1 MMLPANVSS
10 VPALSPLAT
19 VRSHSVGPSLMR
31 WVHRHPKLRVR
42 AAKRQ
47 GFESPR
53 RLQHC
58 TACRDPTW
66 GPYLD
71 ARSHVVAELAD
82 QVRLNAEAEASA
94 WAAEPNAHMPAELIA
109 DVRVWRAATQID
121 VSELQPHRATPARS
135 RHPNLPRANGDR
147 PWRQLLATQIPSATA
162 DSFLPEL
169 AEVERSLLPTPSA
182 DRGRL
187 VRGSAWHLSGTGAT
201 TLR

>member
-109 DVRVWRAATQID
+109 DVRVWRAATRLIASCNPPGHASS
-121 VSELQPHRATPARS
+121 VAPPESSKGKRRPAM
-135 RHPNLPRANGDR
+135 A
-147 PWRQLLATQIPSATA
+147 ATA
-162 DSFLPEL
+162 RHTNPQRYCGLIL
-169 AEVERSLLPTPSA
+169 A
-182 DRGRL
+182 
-187 VRGSAWHLSGTGAT
+187 GTG
-201 TLR
+201 RG

>member
-1 MMLPANVSS
+1 MRRSGVSNPQGGSSIAPPA
-10 VPALSPLAT
+10 AD
-19 VRSHSVGPSLMR
+19 
-31 WVHRHPKLRVR
+31 
-42 AAKRQ
+42 
-47 GFESPR
+47 PR
-53 RLQHC
+53 
-58 TACRDPTW
+58 W

-169 AEVERSLLPTPSA
+169 AEVERSPLPNPSA
-182 DRGRL
+182 DADVLFEVLPGI
-187 VRGSAWHLSGTGAT
+187 LSGTGAT
-201 TLR
+201 TFR

>member
-1 MMLPANVSS
+1 VGSQFEQPSRWTTQHRLLRSWTQ
-10 VPALSPLAT
+10 AT
-19 VRSHSVGPSLMR
+19 RERPGR
-31 WVHRHPKLRVR
+31 
-42 AAKRQ
+42 
-47 GFESPR
+47 
-53 RLQHC
+53 
-58 TACRDPTW
+58 TACAPLVIRSPGFRITKGGSSISPPAADPRW

-71 ARSHVVAELAD
+71 ARSHVVADLAD

-109 DVRVWRAATQID
+109 DVRVWRAATRVD

-147 PWRQLLATQIPSATA
+147 PWRQLLAPQIPSATA

-169 AEVERSLLPTPSA
+169 AEVEQSLLPNLSA

-187 VRGSAWHLSGTGAT
+187 VRGSAWHLSGTGT
-201 TLR
+201 TTFR